1 MSQMLNGLSHSD
13 TPDKLIFDK
22 VDKVILQEWKHLSKM
37 LLEKSENLN
46 EEKNKPSPLSH
57 NKHKKLL

>member
-1 MSQMLNGLSHSD
+1 
-13 TPDKLIFDK
+13 
-22 VDKVILQEWKHLSKM
+22 M

-57 NKHKKLL
+57 NKHKKLLQDRSQVQMYKLK